1 MNEPQHPNI
10 ELLRNSVLKLHVDA
24 QSAELVRMR
33 CEFLLQ
39 HNIWYQQQ
47 QQMLQSNQLLSMALL
62 QASTLHS
69 HTQLRLQQVMMS
81 SQCDTL
87 TQTLNR
93 STMLDRIGHAISVAK
108 RQNSQFALLFIDLDN
123 FKPVNDKYG
132 HAAGDAVLQQVS
144 SRLKHA
150 IRDSDAIS
158 RHGGDEFLLLLNEIS
173 HKQDAIKF
181 ADKLAQLLAQPYQ
194 LPEGAVTLSASIGI
208 AQFPADGDNIQTL
221 IGVADAAM
229 YRLKPRSAAAS
240 AL

>member
-69 HTQLRLQQVMMS
+69 HTQLRLQQVMLN

-108 RQNSQFALLFIDLDN
+108 RQHSQFGLLFIDLDN
-123 FKPVNDKYG
+123 FKPVNDRYG
-132 HAAGDAVLQQVS
+132 HAAGDAVLQQMS
-144 SRLKHA
+144 ARLMA
-150 IRDSDAIS
+150 AVRGSDAVS
-158 RHGGDEFLLLLNEIS
+158 RHGGDEFLLLLTDLKHREDIS
-173 HKQDAIKF
+173 AFTTKIQYT
-181 ADKLAQLLAQPYQ
+181 LAQPCQ
-194 LPEGAVTLSASIGI
+194 FNEHSVTLSASIGVAI
-208 AQFPADGDNIQTL
+208 FPLDGDTPAAL
-221 IGVADAAM
+221 INYADAAM
-229 YRLKPRSAAAS
+229 YLAKKTRNTTC
-240 AL
+240 